1 MKRLA
6 ILGST
11 GSIGR
16 QVLDVVRRYP
26 DRFSVAALTAHTGAD
41 LLCAQA
47 AEFKPSFVGLTGST
61 QAIDCAVPV
70 AYGAEALEE
79 AATRD
84 DVDTVVVSV
93 VGMCGLK
100 AVLAAIRAGKTI
112 ALANK
117 ESLVA
122 GGSLVMDAA
131 KAAGVDI
138 LPIDSEH
145 SAVWQCLSF
154 GKRFQKIILTAS
166 GGPFFGRQRDSL
178 KNITPEEAVKHPN
191 WNMGAK
197 ISVDSATMM
206 NKGLEIIE
214 AAHLFHTDRIEYV
227 IHRESVI
234 HSMVAFED
242 GTIAA
247 QMSPPTM
254 DIPIQLA
261 LTYPERLPSGTPT
274 FDFSKPLTFHAP
286 DEKNFPMPALAR
298 ESLRIGGNAPCALNA
313 ANEAAVGLFL
323 KHKIGFCD
331 IYEIVKGVLSTL
343 SVIEKPTLQDILNT
357 YDEIVGKLMRDYR

>member
-6 ILGST
+6 VLGST

-26 DRFSVAALTAHTGAD
+26 DRFSVVALTANRNAA
-41 LLCAQA
+41 LLEAQA
-47 AEFKPSFVGLTGST
+47 AEFHPAFVGLTGSR
-61 QAIDCAVPV
+61 AEIKVDGKV
-70 AYGAEALEE
+70 AYGSEALEA
-79 AATRD
+79 AATMRE
-84 DVDTVVVSV
+84 VDTVVVSV
-93 VGMCGLK
+93 VGMCGLR
-100 AVLAAIRAGKTI
+100 AVMAAIGAKKTI

-122 GGSLVMDAA
+122 GGKLVMDYAA
-131 KAAGVDI
+131 ANGVDI
-138 LPIDSEH
+138 LPVDSEH

-154 GKRFQKIILTAS
+154 GKTFDKIILTAS
-166 GGPFFGRQRDSL
+166 GGPFFGKTRDEL
-178 KNITPEEAVKHPN
+178 KDITPEQAVKHPN

-214 AAHLFHTDRIEYV
+214 AAHLFSTDKIEYI
-227 IHRESVI
+227 IHRESII
-234 HSMVAFED
+234 HSMVAFSD

-261 LTYPERLPSGTPT
+261 LTYPERLPSGTKAFT
-274 FDFSKPLTFHAP
+274 FDKPLTFYAP
-286 DEKNFPMPALAR
+286 DEVNFPLPALAR
-298 ESLRIGGNAPCALNA
+298 ESLKRGGNAPCILNA
-313 ANEAAVGLFL
+313 ANEAAVDLFL
-323 KHKIGFCD
+323 RHKIGFCD
-331 IYEIVKGVLSTL
+331 IYEIVRDALDRTAVLSDPSL
-343 SVIEKPTLQDILNT
+343 DELFAT
-357 YDEIVGKLMRDYR
+357 YDEVTERVRKEAR